1 MDELSNLTA
10 QIADLEAAA
19 IGARRAGDEDAAERN
34 FQGAFDLAIAAVKKI
49 ASGGALQ
56 SRLDMLRTA
65 ARLALEF
72 GEVGA
77 ARWLISEAEDLDPAV
92 VRLEEWTNLRDKA
105 LWPDTWLVAAV
116 RRDPPDYEALD
127 TLAARHWR
135 PLFARCQILTVNHDK
150 ANDLAQ
156 EAWCRVLRVRR
167 GLKPGGNFPA
177 YLSTIATNL
186 WRDRNRSAQR
196 AGPLA
201 DGRLLALD
209 AALAGEEDETVSLGD
224 ALADLNNLQ
233 AQEQALLALDID
245 GALERLTPQLRD
257 VLVSRFLIGESC
269 AEIGQRYGRT
279 EQTISGWV
287 RAAVREMR
295 SYFEQTTPAEPKELS

>member
-1 MDELSNLTA
+1 MHQLKDLTA
-10 QIADLEAAA
+10 RIVDLETAAVR
-19 IGARRAGDEDAAERN
+19 ARQAGEEDAAEKH
-34 FQGAFDLAIAAVKKI
+34 FQGALDLAITAVKKI
-49 ASGGALQ
+49 AEGG
-56 SRLDMLRTA
+56 SRLDMLRIA
-65 ARLALEF
+65 ARLALEQ
-72 GEVGA
+72 GEVAA
-77 ARWLISEAEDLDPAV
+77 ARWLISEAEGLDPAV
-92 VRLEEWTNLRDKA
+92 VSDEEWSKLRDNA

-116 RRDPPDYEALD
+116 RRDPPDCQALD
-127 TLAARHWR
+127 TLATRYWK

-156 EAWCRVLRVRR
+156 EAWCRVLRARR
-167 GLKPGGNFPA
+167 GLKPGGNFPG
-177 YLSTIATNL
+177 YLTTIATNL

-209 AALAGEEDETVSLGD
+209 AALGGDADETVSLGD
-224 ALADLNNLQ
+224 AVADFKSLH

-245 GALERLTPQLRD
+245 RALERLTPQLRD
-257 VLVSRFLIGESC
+257 VLVARFLIGESC
-269 AEIGQRYGRT
+269 AEIGRRYGRT

-295 SYFEQTTPAEPKELS
+295 SYFEQSSAVEPKDTT